1 MAPRKPRAR
10 PPARRKATRPAG
22 PAENRVAEFLTV
34 AWLLSV
40 FTTLVCEL
48 GSAAAM
54 WYLQA
59 QPQALRIAAL
69 ASVLLF
75 AALVTGTLS
84 LVLMAAAWRLRRVKP
99 PPGVSV
105 FALVIGLAP
114 VVMLLVRSCLS

>member
-10 PPARRKATRPAG
+10 RPAARKATRPAG
-22 PAENRVAEFLTV
+22 PAEDRVAEFLTV
-34 AWLLSV
+34 AWMLSV

-48 GSAAAM
+48 GSAAAI
-54 WYLQA
+54 WYLRA
-59 QPQALRIAAL
+59 QPQAVQVAAL

-84 LVLMAAAWRLRRVKP
+84 LVLMAGAWRLRRVKP

-105 FALVIGLAP
+105 FALVVGVAP
-114 VVMLLVRSCLS
+114 VVMLLVRSFL